1 MTVPLSTV
9 RLQFHREFT
18 FDHAAKLVDYFATLG
33 ISHLYASPITT
44 AQPGSVHGYDTVDY
58 ARVNPELGGEAALKR
73 LVETLRA
80 YRMGLIV
87 DIVPNHMGIGGAHN
101 AWWLDIL
108 TWGRHSAYARHF
120 DIDWHSPDPAL
131 RGKVLAPFLGGSYGD
146 ALQAGHIGLALDEA
160 NGIFY
165 ASYYAHRFP
174 ICPVDYAT
182 MLKGAEHHE
191 LSALA
196 QRFEGLGTQPA
207 DQERARAACA
217 ELSDYARSGTGKE
230 ALLQHVLQAYAGD
243 APQGREH
250 LHRLLER
257 QHYRLAWW
265 RTATDE
271 TNWRRFFDISSLIG
285 VRAERPDVFDAS
297 HALILRLYAQGLID
311 GVRIDH
317 VDGLAEP
324 REYCQRLRQR
334 LEELTPQR
342 PAEAAAPAG
351 AVAADDVRVRN
362 GGQAPGQVGAEAN
375 SLVETDAHA
384 SAPGATGVGVATAA
398 AAGANA
404 AMAAT
409 DVNDGAAYL
418 VVEKILARGEPLRE
432 DWMIDGTTGYDF
444 MNDVGALLHDGRG
457 AAPLAAAWT
466 EQTGRSANFADEAL
480 RARRK
485 ILAENLS
492 AELDRSARTLHRIAR
507 DTPATRDFAYAS
519 LRRVLGELVVQ
530 FPVYRIYAENGVR
543 GELDERFFGA
553 ARERARAALSR
564 ADHIVLDRVDTWLGG
579 ASADETAASS
589 GDAHPGD
596 APRKSTALP
605 QRRHALSVF
614 SQLTSPVAAKA
625 IEDTACYRYGRLISR
640 NEVGADPG
648 EFAITVDEFHRGNGE
663 RAKRFPRAMLTTA
676 THDHKRG
683 EDVRARL
690 AALSEIPHEWVAAW
704 RRWSILNTPHR
715 RVLPGDDAA
724 ANWAPGAADEAMLYQ
739 TLIGCWPP
747 MLSVDDEAGIR
758 DLAERVAQ
766 WQHKALREA
775 KLRTDWLAPDDAYE
789 NACRDFLFDILAPH
803 QRDGF
808 LSALSAFVE
817 RLARPG
823 AINSLQQTLLRLTS
837 PGVPDLYQGT
847 ELWDFSLVDP
857 DNRRPVD
864 YALRRA
870 CLLDDALNAP
880 PAELLSQWRDGR
892 IKLAT
897 IRRTLVLRQ
906 HASAL
911 FRRGAYLPLSVEG
924 AHADSAIAFARQ
936 HDNAWVVVI
945 ATRLATALL
954 SEHDDLPLV
963 EPARWGD
970 TSVVVPDAL
979 EARTLF
985 DWLSSGAPTAQ
996 GRRLRLRDVLAH
1008 APVALLV
1015 EEGVPRVTRG
1025 TLPARR

>member
-18 FDHAAKLVDYFATLG
+18 FDHAAELVDYFATLG

-58 ARVNPELGGEAALKR
+58 TRVNPELGGEAALKR
-73 LVETLRA
+73 LVDTLRA
-80 YRMGLIV
+80 HRMGLIV

-131 RGKVLAPFLGGSYGD
+131 RGKVLAPFLGGSYGE

-160 NGIFY
+160 SGTFY

-182 MLKGAEHHE
+182 MLKSADLPE
-191 LSALA
+191 LHALA
-196 QRFEGLGTQPA
+196 QRFEGIGTQPA

-217 ELSDYARSGTGKE
+217 ELSDYARSGAGKE
-230 ALLQHVLQAYAGD
+230 ALQRVLGVYAGD
-243 APQGREH
+243 APQRREH

-257 QHYRLAWW
+257 QHFRLAWW
-265 RTATDE
+265 RTAADE

-342 PAEAAAPAG
+342 PAEAATPRAMDADAAANAG
-351 AVAADDVRVRN
+351 ME
-362 GGQAPGQVGAEAN
+362 APGTRE
-375 SLVETDAHA
+375 DA
-384 SAPGATGVGVATAA
+384 PYVA
-398 AAGANA
+398 
-404 AMAAT
+404 
-409 DVNDGAAYL
+409 
-418 VVEKILARGEPLRE
+418 VEKILARGEPLRE
-432 DWMIDGTTGYDF
+432 DWMVDGTTGYDF
-444 MNDVGALLHDGRG
+444 MNDVGALLHDQRG
-457 AAPLAAAWT
+457 AEPLAAAWA
-466 EQTGRSANFADEAL
+466 EQTGRSPNFADEAL
-480 RARRK
+480 SARRK

-507 DTPATRDFAYAS
+507 DTLTTRDYAYAS

-543 GELDERFFGA
+543 SELDERFFGA

-564 ADHIVLDRVDTWLGG
+564 ADHVVLDKVDAWLGG
-579 ASADETAASS
+579 ASTDEAADSS
-589 GDAHPGD
+589 GAAFAGD
-596 APRKSTALP
+596 AARKSTAPP

-648 EFAITVDEFHRGNGE
+648 EFALTVEAFHRGNAE
-663 RAKRFPRAMLTTA
+663 RAKRFPRAMLATS

-683 EDVRARL
+683 EDLRARL

-724 ANWAPGAADEAMLYQ
+724 ANWAPGAAAEAMLYQ

-758 DLAERVAQ
+758 HLAERVAQ
-766 WQHKALREA
+766 WQQKALREA
-775 KLRTDWLAPDDAYE
+775 KLRTDWLAPDNAYE

-803 QRDGF
+803 RRDGF
-808 LSALSAFVE
+808 LSALSAFVA

-870 CLLDDALNAP
+870 CLLDDALNVP
-880 PAELLSQWRDGR
+880 PADLLSQWRDGR
-892 IKLAT
+892 IKLAM

-906 HASAL
+906 HASTL
-911 FRRGAYLPLSVEG
+911 FRRGAYLPLPVEG
-924 AHADSAIAFARQ
+924 AHADSAIAFARH

-954 SEHDDLPLV
+954 GDHDDLPRV
-963 EPARWGD
+963 EPARWED
-970 TSVVVPDAL
+970 TSVIVPDAL
-979 EARTLF
+979 EGRTLL
-985 DWLSSGAPTAQ
+985 DWLSSGASTAQ
-996 GRRLRLRDVLAH
+996 GRRLGLREVLAH

-1015 EEGVPRVTRG
+1015 EEGVPRGVTLAVR
-1025 TLPARR
+1025 